1 MVMTTNTP
9 HYPPP
14 PPPQNRPDP
23 QSSWTQ
29 ARSFDQQVVQQP
41 SAFWPLTII
50 SFLCSFL
57 LGGIAMYFSAQVGN
71 RWKVGDVVGARKASQ
86 VALILG
92 IIGIAIGLI
101 VILGTLGSA

>member
-1 MVMTTNTP
+1 
-9 HYPPP
+9 
-14 PPPQNRPDP
+14 
-23 QSSWTQ
+23 
-29 ARSFDQQVVQQP
+29 
-41 SAFWPLTII
+41 
-50 SFLCSFL
+50 
-57 LGGIAMYFSAQVGN
+57 MYFSAQVGN